1 MCCSA
6 CVVQIQTK
14 PSVIYS
20 LVWPMTTSFSIS
32 LLLFSAVMNIC
43 SAADSAPHV
52 TTVTLHVQYVLMYV
66 LNMESSELYMTADTS
81 RTVREG
87 YLETCRRASL
97 HFIFGYCPLVSS
109 MNTAQTPLS
118 WSMSTNL
125 ITEVNST
132 RQYVAAR
139 QVSPNFKTGVPH
151 LLTLEGV
158 VVVVV
163 VVNIWRQLQDSDRT
177 KLQENI
183 ITKLCTCVPHKST
196 SGSLRHPHTP
206 LTQAATERTVKCK
219 INNGSTV

>member
-1 MCCSA
+1 MELY
-6 CVVQIQTK
+6 Q
-14 PSVIYS
+14 
-20 LVWPMTTSFSIS
+20 
-32 LLLFSAVMNIC
+32 
-43 SAADSAPHV
+43 
-52 TTVTLHVQYVLMYV
+52 TLHVQYVLMYV
-66 LNMESSELYMTADTS
+66 LNMESSELYMTADMS

-219 INNGSTV
+219 INNGSAV